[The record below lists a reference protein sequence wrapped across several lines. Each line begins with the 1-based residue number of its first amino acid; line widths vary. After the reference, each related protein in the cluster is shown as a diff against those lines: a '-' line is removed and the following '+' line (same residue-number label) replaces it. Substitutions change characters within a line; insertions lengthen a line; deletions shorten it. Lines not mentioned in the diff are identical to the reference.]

1 MKDSCLRN
9 KIIKS
14 DLKDKKMGKSNFS
27 LTNQVAIVTGGGTGI
42 GRSIALE
49 FAEFGADVVVSSRKL
64 ENLERVADEVKA
76 LGRHSLA
83 IKADITK
90 KTDIDNLVQKVM
102 EEFGRIDILVNNGG
116 VASKVLGK
124 PVPIIEVDEDEWDL
138 IMDTNLKGSYICC
151 QAVGQRMIEQK
162 KGNIINITSGDGKR
176 VSGGLGTSYNVAK
189 AGAIMLTQCL
199 AWDFGKHNI
208 RINSI
213 APGYTRTKMAQ
224 PYLSDP
230 ENLKM
235 LESRRPL
242 GRIGEPDEIASA
254 ALFLASDASSFMTG
268 QTINVDGGVH
278 N

>member
-1 MKDSCLRN
+1 
-9 KIIKS
+9 
-14 DLKDKKMGKSNFS
+14 MGKSNFS
-27 LTNQVAIVTGGGTGI
+27 LANQVAIVTGGGTGI

-76 LGRHSLA
+76 RGRHALA
-83 IKADITK
+83 IQADITK
-90 KTDIDNLVQKVM
+90 KTDIDHLVQKVM

-116 VASKVLGK
+116 VGS
-124 PVPIIEVDEDEWDL
+124 PVPLIEVDEDEWDL
-138 IMDTNLKGSYICC
+138 IMDTNLKGTYFCC

-176 VSGGLGTSYNVAK
+176 VSGGRGTSYNVAK

>member
-1 MKDSCLRN
+1 
-9 KIIKS
+9 
-14 DLKDKKMGKSNFS
+14 MGKSKFS
-27 LTNQVAIVTGGGTGI
+27 LANQVAIVTGGGTGI

-49 FAEFGADVVVSSRKL
+49 FAEFGADVVVCSRNL

-76 LGRHSLA
+76 RGRHALA
-83 IKADITK
+83 IQADITK
-90 KTDIDNLVQKVM
+90 KTDIDHLVQKVM

-116 VASKVLGK
+116 VGSKVLGK

-138 IMDTNLKGSYICC
+138 IMDTNLKGTFFCC
-151 QAVGQRMIEQK
+151 QAVGKRMIEQR

-199 AWDFGKHNI
+199 AWDFGKHKI

-213 APGYTRTKMAQ
+213 APGYTKTERGRH
-224 PYLSDP
+224 LWSDP
-230 ENLKM
+230 EILKM

-242 GRIGEPDEIASA
+242 GRIGEPEEIASA
-254 ALFLASDASSFMTG
+254 ALFLASDASSYITG
-268 QTINVDGGVH
+268 QTINVCGGVH
-278 N
+278 NN

>member
-1 MKDSCLRN
+1 
-9 KIIKS
+9 
-14 DLKDKKMGKSNFS
+14 MGKSNFS
-27 LTNQVAIVTGGGTGI
+27 LANQVAIVTGGGTGI

-76 LGRHSLA
+76 RGRHALA
-83 IKADITK
+83 IQADITK
-90 KTDIDNLVQKVM
+90 KTDIDHLVQKVM

-116 VASKVLGK
+116 VGS

-138 IMDTNLKGSYICC
+138 IMDTNLKGTYFCC

-176 VSGGLGTSYNVAK
+176 VSGGRGTSYNVAK

-213 APGYTRTKMAQ
+213 APGFTRTKMIQ

-230 ENLKM
+230 ETLKM
-235 LESRRPL
+235 IESKRPL

-254 ALFLASDASSFMTG
+254 ALFLASDASSYITG
-268 QTINVDGGVH
+268 QTINVCGGVH

>member
-1 MKDSCLRN
+1 
-9 KIIKS
+9 
-14 DLKDKKMGKSNFS
+14 MGKSDFS
-27 LTNQVAIVTGGGTGI
+27 LANQVAIVTGGGTGI

-49 FAEFGADVVVSSRKL
+49 FAGAGADVVVSSRKL

-90 KTDIDNLVQKVM
+90 KFDIDHLVHKVM
-102 EEFGRIDILVNNGG
+102 EEFGSIDILVNNGG
-116 VASKVLGK
+116 VGSKVLGK

-138 IMDTNLKGSYICC
+138 IMDTNLKGTYFCC
-151 QAVGQRMIEQK
+151 QAVGKRMIEQR

-242 GRIGEPDEIASA
+242 GRIGEPEEIASA
-254 ALFLASDASSFMTG
+254 ALFLASAASSFITG
-268 QTINVDGGVH
+268 QTINVCGGVH

>member
-1 MKDSCLRN
+1 
-9 KIIKS
+9 
-14 DLKDKKMGKSNFS
+14 MGKSDFS
-27 LTNQVAIVTGGGTGI
+27 LADQVAIITGGGTGI

-64 ENLERVADEVKA
+64 ANLEEVADEVRA
-76 LGRHSLA
+76 LGRRSLA
-83 IKADITK
+83 VQTDISK
-90 KTDIDNLVQKVM
+90 KTDVDNLVQKVM
-102 EEFGRIDILVNNGG
+102 EEFGRIDILVNNAG
-116 VASKVLGK
+116 VGSKVLGK
-124 PVPIIEVDEDEWDL
+124 LVPLIEVDEDEWNL
-138 IMDTNLKGSYICC
+138 IMDTNLKGTYFCC
-151 QAVGQRMIEQK
+151 QTVGKRMIEQK

-176 VSGGLGTSYNVAK
+176 VSGGLGTTYNVAK

-213 APGYTRTKMAQ
+213 APGYTRTNMTQ

-230 ENLKM
+230 ETLKM

-242 GRIGEPDEIASA
+242 GRIGEPEELATA

-268 QTINVDGGVH
+268 QTINVCGGVH

>member
-1 MKDSCLRN
+1 
-9 KIIKS
+9 
-14 DLKDKKMGKSNFS
+14 MGKSNFS
-27 LTNQVAIVTGGGTGI
+27 LANQVAIVTGGGTGI

-49 FAEFGADVVVSSRKL
+49 FAEFGADVVVCSRNL

-76 LGRHSLA
+76 LGRHALA

-90 KTDIDNLVQKVM
+90 KTDIDHLVQKVM

-116 VASKVLGK
+116 VGS

-138 IMDTNLKGSYICC
+138 IMDTNLKGTYFCC

-213 APGYTRTKMAQ
+213 APGYTRTKMTQ
-224 PYLSDP
+224 SYLSDP
-230 ENLKM
+230 EILKM

-268 QTINVDGGVH
+268 QTINVCGGVH

>member
-1 MKDSCLRN
+1 
-9 KIIKS
+9 
-14 DLKDKKMGKSNFS
+14 MGKSNFS
-27 LTNQVAIVTGGGTGI
+27 LANQVAIVTGGGTGI

-49 FAEFGADVVVSSRKL
+49 FAEFGANVVVSSRKL

-76 LGRHSLA
+76 RGRHALA
-83 IKADITK
+83 IQADITK
-90 KTDIDNLVQKVM
+90 KTDIDHLVQKVM

-116 VASKVLGK
+116 VGS

-138 IMDTNLKGSYICC
+138 IMDTNLKGTYFCC

-199 AWDFGKHNI
+199 AWDFGKHKI

-213 APGYTRTKMAQ
+213 APGYTKTERGRH
-224 PYLSDP
+224 LWSDP
-230 ENLKM
+230 EILKM

-242 GRIGEPDEIASA
+242 GRIGEPEEIASA
-254 ALFLASDASSFMTG
+254 ALFLASDASSYITG
-268 QTINVDGGVH
+268 QTINVCGGVH
-278 N
+278 NN

>member
-1 MKDSCLRN
+1 MS
-9 KIIKS
+9 
-14 DLKDKKMGKSNFS
+14 
-27 LTNQVAIVTGGGTGI
+27 
-42 GRSIALE
+42 
-49 FAEFGADVVVSSRKL
+49 
-64 ENLERVADEVKA
+64 
-76 LGRHSLA
+76 
-83 IKADITK
+83 
-90 KTDIDNLVQKVM
+90 
-102 EEFGRIDILVNNGG
+102 
-116 VASKVLGK
+116 
-124 PVPIIEVDEDEWDL
+124 IIEVDEDEWDL
-138 IMDTNLKGSYICC
+138 IMDTNLKGTYFCC

-176 VSGGLGTSYNVAK
+176 VSGGRGTSYNVAK

-230 ENLKM
+230 ETLKM

-254 ALFLASDASSFMTG
+254 ALFLASDASSFITG
-268 QTINVDGGVH
+268 QTINVCGGVH

>member
-1 MKDSCLRN
+1 
-9 KIIKS
+9 
-14 DLKDKKMGKSNFS
+14 MGKSKFS
-27 LTNQVAIVTGGGTGI
+27 LANQVAIVTGGGTGI

-49 FAEFGADVVVSSRKL
+49 FAEFGADVVVASRRLDVL
-64 ENLERVADEVKA
+64 EKVAEEIRA
-76 LGRHSLA
+76 LGRRSLA
-83 IKADITK
+83 IQADISK
-90 KTDIDNLVQKVM
+90 KMDNDHLVQKVM

-116 VASKVLGK
+116 VGSKVPDKL
-124 PVPIIEVDEDEWDL
+124 VPIIEVDEDEWDL
-138 IMDTNLKGSYICC
+138 IMDTNLKGTYFCC

-176 VSGGLGTSYNVAK
+176 VSGGRGTSYNVAK

-213 APGYTRTKMAQ
+213 APGYTRTKMTQ
-224 PYLSDP
+224 SYLSDP
-230 ENLKM
+230 EILKM

-268 QTINVDGGVH
+268 QTINVCGGVH

>member
-1 MKDSCLRN
+1 M
-9 KIIKS
+9 
-14 DLKDKKMGKSNFS
+14 
-27 LTNQVAIVTGGGTGI
+27 
-42 GRSIALE
+42 
-49 FAEFGADVVVSSRKL
+49 
-64 ENLERVADEVKA
+64 
-76 LGRHSLA
+76 A

-90 KTDIDNLVQKVM
+90 KTDIDHLVQKVM

-116 VASKVLGK
+116 VGSKVLGK

-138 IMDTNLKGSYICC
+138 IMDTNLKGTYFCC
-151 QAVGQRMIEQK
+151 QAVGKRMIEQR

-176 VSGGLGTSYNVAK
+176 VSGGQGTSYNVAK

-213 APGYTRTKMAQ
+213 APGFTRTKMVQ

-230 ENLKM
+230 ETLKM
-235 LESRRPL
+235 IESRRPL
-242 GRIGEPDEIASA
+242 GRIGEPEEIASA
-254 ALFLASDASSFMTG
+254 ALFLASDASSYMTG
-268 QTINVDGGVH
+268 QTINVCGGVH

>member
-1 MKDSCLRN
+1 
-9 KIIKS
+9 
-14 DLKDKKMGKSNFS
+14 MGMSSFS
-27 LTNQVAIVTGGGTGI
+27 LTDRVAIVTGGGTGI

-76 LGRHSLA
+76 RGRHSLA

-90 KTDIDNLVQKVM
+90 KTDIDHLVQKVM

-116 VASKVLGK
+116 VGS

>member
-1 MKDSCLRN
+1 
-9 KIIKS
+9 
-14 DLKDKKMGKSNFS
+14 MGKSDFS
-27 LTNQVAIVTGGGTGI
+27 LADQVAIITGGGTGI

-64 ENLERVADEVKA
+64 ANLEEVADEVRA
-76 LGRHSLA
+76 LGRRSLA
-83 IKADITK
+83 VQTDISK
-90 KTDIDNLVQKVM
+90 KTDVDNLVQKVM
-102 EEFGRIDILVNNGG
+102 EEFGRIDILVNNAG
-116 VASKVLGK
+116 VGSKVLGK
-124 PVPIIEVDEDEWDL
+124 LVPLIEVDEDEWNL
-138 IMDTNLKGSYICC
+138 IMDTNLKGTYFCC
-151 QAVGQRMIEQK
+151 QTVGKRMIEQK
-162 KGNIINITSGDGKR
+162 KGNIINITSCDGKR
-176 VSGGLGTSYNVAK
+176 VSGGLGTTYNVAK

-213 APGYTRTKMAQ
+213 APGYTRTNMTQ

-230 ENLKM
+230 ETLKM

-242 GRIGEPDEIASA
+242 GRIGEPEEIATA

-268 QTINVDGGVH
+268 QTINVCGGVH